1 MPLNPQVQDVTQKI
15 IARSAASRAAYL
27 QRVERAAQ
35 AGPAR
40 AHLSCGNQAHAY
52 AAMGEAQADL
62 ASARARLAVLR
73 AEWAYLNRPDRLRE
87 LAELNFD
94 PLALLPISPDQFGR
108 TDQVDYPQPEPMP
121 ELTINNPVDVSTLS
135 MPDAAATETRP

>member
-1 MPLNPQVQDVTQKI
+1 MRTLLYI
-15 IARSAASRAAYL
+15 LSFAGLIGLGFWAY
-27 QRVERAAQ
+27 QENYRTKQIVNETER
-35 AGPAR
+35 
-40 AHLSCGNQAHAY
+40 L
-52 AAMGEAQADL
+52 QADL